1 MPSRQHPTCNMHA
14 ASQHAQHSADRM
26 TLCTI
31 NADSCATAR
40 VFADEPHHHQYP
52 YTHRQYP
59 YSLRACLQ
67 TSRING
73 DLAESRPPIHHPRCP
88 DYPQGPALRVPK
100 ADTGLRDRRPPRRST
115 VLGVRLCEVRANV
128 GAQTDAR
135 HVSRALGDRDLKG
148 GGWSDFYQARHAM
161 PRTAE
166 HSVPAACCPVG

>member
-1 MPSRQHPTCNMHA
+1 MHA

-52 YTHRQYP
+52 YSHHQYPYSHRQYPYSHRQYP
-59 YSLRACLQ
+59 YSLRACLQTSHIIISTLIRIGSTLIRIGSTLIRIGSTLIHCACLQ

-73 DLAESRPPIHHPRCP
+73 DLAESRPSHPPPRFP
-88 DYPQGPALRVPK
+88 GYPQGPALPVPK

-115 VLGVRLCEVRANV
+115 VLGVRLCEVRAL
-128 GAQTDAR
+128 AHKTT
-135 HVSRALGDRDLKG
+135 LG
-148 GGWSDFYQARHAM
+148 M
-161 PRTAE
+161 
-166 HSVPAACCPVG
+166 